1 MPHLNIYVDEQA
13 ERRIVRA
20 AKRES
25 LSLSRWARE
34 KLLAAAGAPDW
45 PADYKN
51 VLGSIKD
58 RKFTAPPEGD
68 ARLDRT
74 PPF

>member
-1 MPHLNIYVDEQA
+1 MPHLNIYVDELA
-13 ERRIVRA
+13 GRRIVRA

-34 KLLAAAGAPDW
+34 KLLAAAGAPEW
-45 PADYKN
+45 PTGYRG

-58 RKFTAPPEGD
+58 RKFTAPPEAD
-68 ARLDRT
+68 AGLDQT
-74 PPF
+74 PSL